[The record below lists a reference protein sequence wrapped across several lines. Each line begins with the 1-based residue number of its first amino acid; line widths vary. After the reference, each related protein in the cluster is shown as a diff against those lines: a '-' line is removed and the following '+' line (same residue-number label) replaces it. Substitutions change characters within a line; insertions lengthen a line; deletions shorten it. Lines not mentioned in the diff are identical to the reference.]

1 MIDIT
6 KSIIWQYNDNKP
18 LIGVVENQQSF
29 IDKDVTGFFNDFY
42 NNIYNVETA
51 NLFGLLVWARIL
63 GLTVPAFVVT
73 PSQWFGFN
81 SNATNFN
88 AGYYPSMR
96 SLPVAQLRL
105 LIKLRYIYLTT
116 FANIDNITEQLSK
129 ILPGLNVLD
138 TLKMEIIITYPTTF
152 TSDVQYLLNN
162 FFNEIIPIPATVGTQ
177 YRVNYP
183 KWFCFTGADGVNFNN
198 GNFGG

>member
-18 LIGVVENQQSF
+18 LVGVIENQQAF
-29 IDKDVTGFFNDFY
+29 INKDVTGFFSDFY

-51 NLFGLLVWARIL
+51 NLFGLLIWARIL
-63 GLTVPAFVVT
+63 GLKVPAFVTT

-116 FANIDNITEQLSK
+116 FANIDNITEQLDK
-129 ILPGLNVLD
+129 VLPGLKVLD
-138 TLKMEIIITYPTTF
+138 TLKMEVIITYPTTF
-152 TSDVQYLLNN
+152 TSDVQYLLDN
-162 FFNEIIPIPATVGTQ
+162 FFNEIIPIPATVGVQ
-177 YRVNYP
+177 YRTNYA
-183 KWFCFTGADGVNFNN
+183 KRFSFTGADGVNFNN